1 MWGIEER
8 KSRRRSIGRMPW
20 PKEFVRAGS
29 IATAQEGMMT
39 KIKREEST
47 SSLFISFSFLQRTV
61 NLLFNGV

>member
-1 MWGIEER
+1 
-8 KSRRRSIGRMPW
+8 MPW
-20 PKEFVRAGS
+20 PKQFVRAGS